1 MSPFNALFIVQQ
13 NIAEYIVHFALKQ
26 QSINQSSKQCKL
38 AKKKTTKTKDTQ
50 IRKATQLYI

>member
-26 QSINQSSKQCKL
+26 QLINQAINQ
-38 AKKKTTKTKDTQ
+38 AM
-50 IRKATQLYI
+50 

>member
-13 NIAEYIVHFALKQ
+13 NIAEYIV
-26 QSINQSSKQCKL
+26 QSSEQCKL
-38 AKKKTTKTKDTQ
+38 AQKKTTKTKDTQ